1 MIPDMY
7 TAAVLLKA
15 KLASSHPNIVHQHVP
30 PLRAQL
36 FRPQASE
43 RRDRTQMPSVLGESR
58 ESCRLNNTQP
68 HSNKPQCYI
77 EEYITSYLA
86 KAPRSPT
93 TRSMAHI
100 HRIFPPRR
108 RSEGSW
114 LRPRREWAC
123 TRSLLRSVYA
133 ASVLV
138 CRVKPRRCAIPSTT
152 AVVLCY
158 LLLLDYK

>member
-1 MIPDMY
+1 MQVQRQYSFQSMVSIGPPQRRPSVRA
-7 TAAVLLKA
+7 TSAPAAL
-15 KLASSHPNIVHQHVP
+15 STP
-30 PLRAQL
+30 
-36 FRPQASE
+36 SE
-43 RRDRTQMPSVLGESR
+43 RRDSTRMPSVLGESR

-138 CRVKPRRCAIPSTT
+138 CRGKPRKCDTSTI
-152 AVVLCY
+152 AVL
-158 LLLLDYK
+158 